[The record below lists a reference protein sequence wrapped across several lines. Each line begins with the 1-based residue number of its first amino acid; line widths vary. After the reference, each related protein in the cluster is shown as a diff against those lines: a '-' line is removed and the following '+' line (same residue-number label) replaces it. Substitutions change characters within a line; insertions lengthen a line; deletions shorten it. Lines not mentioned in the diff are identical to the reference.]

1 MKRLVK
7 GSKAAK
13 DFMAKIRAKKV
24 PKDASISTY
33 VRDRKIY
40 NQLLSDYD
48 KYSGLYEDATESKRK
63 ILKVKLNKI
72 ESALSKYERKK
83 ISGWTKGSTRFIE
96 KGEKPLQGKKNI
108 KVQRRVVNKP
118 KGAFFNFSKVI
129 SGLFDTKTINDL
141 DGLKQEYRKL
151 ALIYHPDKGGSTA
164 QFQELQA
171 EYEKLRNKILS
182 GSTLSEAEQ
191 ENEIVIDD
199 AIRAAINAIITL
211 DEINIELIGKWV
223 WVSGKTP
230 YATYPLRTILSAAG
244 YEYIKKAGV
253 SYWVYKGVE
262 SKSRGGTDMADI
274 KKKYGSKIIKPPGSS
289 GKKLNGV
296 KTTLTTTQKN
306 KFKSALSKLT
316 KAINKRPL

>member
-1 MKRLVK
+1 MVNNMRKKLVK

-13 DFMAKIRAKKV
+13 DFMAKIRAKKGK
-24 PKDASISTY
+24 PKTKAKADVA
-33 VRDRKIY
+33 
-40 NQLLSDYD
+40 
-48 KYSGLYEDATESKRK
+48 
-63 ILKVKLNKI
+63 
-72 ESALSKYERKK
+72 
-83 ISGWTKGSTRFIE
+83 GWNKGSTRFIE
-96 KGEKPLQGKKNI
+96 KGEKPLKGKLNVR
-108 KVQRRVVNKP
+108 VQRRVVNPP

-129 SGLFDTKTINDL
+129 AGLFDTKTINDL

-230 YATYPLRTILSAAG
+230 
-244 YEYIKKAGV
+244 
-253 SYWVYKGVE
+253 
-262 SKSRGGTDMADI
+262 
-274 KKKYGSKIIKPPGSS
+274 
-289 GKKLNGV
+289 
-296 KTTLTTTQKN
+296 
-306 KFKSALSKLT
+306 
-316 KAINKRPL
+316 